1 MALPA
6 LLGSIGTAA
15 GGIGAAAGGIGSLI
29 GAFGGGGGS
38 SSAESDFYAQFGAQA
53 AAGNNPL
60 TAAMQGLTV
69 LQGSLGGALGQQGTT
84 LSSAQLSVLAEA
96 LNQAKAKTNTQASEV
111 ARLFTTG
118 AGLQQ
123 SLGQARIGV
132 ETLGPQFQAQAAQA
146 AYQGENE
153 LAKGLAS
160 TNMGL
165 KAAQEMAKSAVA
177 QNQAS
182 TIGDVFQTRANTQ
195 GSLALGAQQLESALK
210 LQQAKTLSDLT
221 VTKGQTQAQLA
232 LKRFGAGQALAG
244 TRFFA

>member
-6 LLGSIGTAA
+6 LL
-15 GGIGAAAGGIGSLI
+15 GGIGAAAGGISNLI
-29 GAFGGGGGS
+29 GAFGGGGGGS
-38 SSAESDFYAQFGAQA
+38 SSAEADFYAQFGSQA
-53 AAGNNPL
+53 AAANNPL
-60 TAAMQGLTV
+60 TAAMLQLAT
-69 LQGSLGGALGQQGTT
+69 LQGNFGGALAQEGTT
-84 LSSAQLSVLAEA
+84 LASSQLSVLGEA

-118 AGLQQ
+118 ANLQQ

-177 QNQAS
+177 QDQAS

-221 VTKGQTQAQLA
+221 TIKAQTQA
-232 LKRFGAGQALAG
+232 RFAKQQRDTSFALAG
-244 TRFFA
+244 TRSFA

>member
-1 MALPA
+1 MALGT
-6 LLGSIGTAA
+6 LL
-15 GGIGAAAGGIGSLI
+15 GGIGAAAGGISNLI
-29 GAFGGGGGS
+29 GAFGGGGGGGS
-38 SSAESDFYAQFGAQA
+38 SSAEADFYAQFGSQA
-53 AAGNNPL
+53 AAANNPL
-60 TAAMQGLTV
+60 TAAMLQLAT
-69 LQGSLGGALGQQGTT
+69 LQGGLGGALGQQGTT
-84 LSSAQLSVLAEA
+84 LASSQLSVLGEA

-118 AGLQQ
+118 ANLQQ

-177 QNQAS
+177 QDQAF

-221 VTKGQTQAQLA
+221 SMRGQTQAQLA